1 MASLID
7 KLTNVLMPEEE
18 EVGEKQVIREKKVVN
33 GNINVYERPTLTVHT
48 NIIPELKV
56 MVYEPTSFDQANI
69 IANALKNKEAVVVS
83 YEKVD
88 APEQRRLC
96 DFINGVCYV
105 LDGGVQR
112 ISETN
117 VLYVPSNVEI
127 SKELCSYSMPAYV
140 KHQL

>member
-18 EVGEKQVIREKKVVN
+18 MEEKQIIREKKVVN
-33 GNINVYERPTLTVHT
+33 GNMHNYERPTLTVHT

-56 MVYEPTSFDQANI
+56 MVYEPISFDQANI
-69 IANALKNKEAVVVS
+69 IANALKNKEAVIVN

-88 APEQRRLC
+88 PAEQRRLC

-112 ISETN
+112 VSETN
-117 VLYVPSNVEI
+117 VLYVPSSVGI

-140 KHQL
+140 KHQV